1 MKIYEMSFIDSEVK
15 SILEAF
21 DLANE
26 LLKKNVS
33 IGNVVW
39 RVFEKYS
46 PTIFTSANI
55 NKVRDCVNT
64 LLFDDIEERNNV
76 LDFCNYAEI
85 AVGGFDFGANH
96 E

>member
-1 MKIYEMSFIDSEVK
+1 MRLYELSFIDSEVK

-33 IGNVVW
+33 IGNIVW

-46 PTIFTSANI
+46 PEIFTNSNI
-55 NKVRDCVNT
+55 TKVRECANT
-64 LLFDDIEERNNV
+64 LLFDDIEERDNI
-76 LDFCNYAEI
+76 LRFCGYAEI
-85 AVGGFDFGANH
+85 AVGGFNFGSNH